1 MSFKVSIIIALS
13 ALPSL
18 QNLRKKRSALKILKN
33 LDFNDS
39 KATAYT
45 FSRYASVLVND
56 DNIANFE
63 KINTALLAYK
73 YKEKVEQLEQGL
85 IGKIKEFLCV

>member
-1 MSFKVSIIIALS
+1 
-13 ALPSL
+13 
-18 QNLRKKRSALKILKN
+18 
-33 LDFNDS
+33 
-39 KATAYT
+39 
-45 FSRYASVLVND
+45 VLVND

>member
-1 MSFKVSIIIALS
+1 
-13 ALPSL
+13 
-18 QNLRKKRSALKILKN
+18 
-33 LDFNDS
+33 
-39 KATAYT
+39 
-45 FSRYASVLVND
+45 VLVND

-85 IGKIKEFLCV
+85 IGIYRSYAV

>member
-1 MSFKVSIIIALS
+1 VHFFFDHYGVLIEIFSN
-13 ALPSL
+13 
-18 QNLRKKRSALKILKN
+18 QNTLK
-33 LDFNDS
+33 
-39 KATAYT
+39 A
-45 FSRYASVLVND
+45 
-56 DNIANFE
+56 

>member
-1 MSFKVSIIIALS
+1 LAKKQTSEYSNNECQYIKFQLKRRND
-13 ALPSL
+13 
-18 QNLRKKRSALKILKN
+18 QKRSALKILKN

-56 DNIANFE
+56 DNI
-63 KINTALLAYK
+63 
-73 YKEKVEQLEQGL
+73 
-85 IGKIKEFLCV
+85 EFYPH